1 MKEENIID
9 TFFNIRQDE
18 FLEEMG
24 EDIDI
29 LRPVLKKENKREL
42 QESINEIPNEYEELK
57 TKLKNGVDDLIS
69 NYEIKMAYYHKKYYK
84 QGFKDAVMLNFN
96 LKEKWYIK
104 HEVI

>member
-29 LRPVLKKENKREL
+29 LRPVLKQENKKEL
-42 QESINEIPNEYEELK
+42 QENINEIPNEYEELK
-57 TKLKNGVDDLIS
+57 TKLKNGIDDLIS

-96 LKEKWYIK
+96 LKEK
-104 HEVI
+104 

>member
-96 LKEKWYIK
+96 LKEK
-104 HEVI
+104 

>member
-29 LRPVLKKENKREL
+29 LKPILKQENKREL
-42 QESINEIPNEYEELK
+42 QQNINEIPNEYEELK
-57 TKLKNGVDDLIS
+57 TKLKNNIDDLIS

-96 LKEKWYIK
+96 LKEKK
-104 HEVI
+104 

>member
-18 FLEEMG
+18 FLEEMA
-24 EDIDI
+24 EDISVLSPI
-29 LRPVLKKENKREL
+29 LKRENKRKL
-42 QESINEIPNEYEELK
+42 QENIDEIPNEYEELK
-57 TKLKNGVDDLIS
+57 TKLKNDVEDLIS

-96 LKEKWYIK
+96 LKEKN
-104 HEVI
+104 

>member
-29 LRPVLKKENKREL
+29 LKPILKQENKKEL
-42 QESINEIPNEYEELK
+42 QQNINEIPNEYEELK
-57 TKLKNGVDDLIS
+57 TKLKNNIDDLIS

-96 LKEKWYIK
+96 LKEKN
-104 HEVI
+104 

>member
-29 LRPVLKKENKREL
+29 LRPVLKQENKKEL
-42 QESINEIPNEYEELK
+42 QENINEIPNEYEELK
-57 TKLKNGVDDLIS
+57 TKLKNGIDDLIS

-84 QGFKDAVMLNFN
+84 QGFKDAVMLNLN
-96 LKEKWYIK
+96 LKEKN
-104 HEVI
+104 

>member
-29 LRPVLKKENKREL
+29 LRPVLKHENKKEL
-42 QESINEIPNEYEELK
+42 QENINEIPNEYEELK

-84 QGFKDAVMLNFN
+84 QGFKDAVMLNFD
-96 LKEKWYIK
+96 LKE
-104 HEVI
+104 E

>member
-29 LRPVLKKENKREL
+29 LRPVLKQENKKEL
-42 QESINEIPNEYEELK
+42 QQNINEIPNEYEELK
-57 TKLKNGVDDLIS
+57 TKLKNGIDDLIS

-96 LKEKWYIK
+96 LKEK
-104 HEVI
+104 

>member
-29 LRPVLKKENKREL
+29 LRPVLKQENKKEL
-42 QESINEIPNEYEELK
+42 QENINEIPNEYEELK
-57 TKLKNGVDDLIS
+57 IKLKNGIDDLIS

-96 LKEKWYIK
+96 LKEK
-104 HEVI
+104 

>member
-29 LRPVLKKENKREL
+29 LRPVLKQENKKQL
-42 QESINEIPNEYEELK
+42 QESINEIPNEYEDLK

-96 LKEKWYIK
+96 LKETN
-104 HEVI
+104 